1 MKTLREDLDIRLN
14 ELFSKILNK
23 NMGRKIIEQTGEVIS
38 KKRNCLKAATHSIL
52 LQQRPLSDVSDKE
65 IYWIIDGLNET
76 LSENGESNLVKD
88 FKIKDIFTDKEIQ
101 KYSKSQF
108 ENVTEAIYPISFKV
122 LKISDDQ
129 WLSTISS
136 KKLFELYKNQIINYN
151 KNTQRPLKEVTK
163 HGVKTYK
170 INKNKQSVNAI
181 KEDLKKGLFIP
192 NCLTFNINMDNP
204 SNEYYIDEENRE
216 LVLENGQFDL
226 IDGFHRYSAIT
237 ELLLENPDI
246 EFNFGIWI
254 MNFDENK
261 SCRFIAQEDKRNK
274 INKTYTKSLDALN
287 GDNFSSRI
295 VQVLNENNN
304 SPFKGK
310 LTRYNDNNINY
321 DDVVITIN
329 DNFKCNTRMEA
340 NRLSEN
346 IIKSFEILEDDN
358 IDITNLNSN
367 EIIVSLVGISLLLSN
382 EIDNSTFVSKVKT
395 YINSN
400 NTLNTN
406 RKIINYYNN

>member
-14 ELFSKILNK
+14 DLFTKILNK

-38 KKRNCLKAATHSIL
+38 EKRNYLKAATHSIL

-65 IYWIIDGLNET
+65 IYWVIDGLNET
-76 LSENGESNLVKD
+76 LSKNGELNLVKD

-101 KYSKSQF
+101 KYSKSKF
-108 ENVTEAIYPISFKV
+108 ENVTETIYPISFKV

-204 SNEYYIDEENRE
+204 SNEYYVDEENGE

-295 VQVLNENNN
+295 IQVLNENNN

-310 LTRYNDNNINY
+310 LTRYNDSNINY

-367 EIIVSLVGISLLLSN
+367 EIIVSLVGISLLLLN
-382 EIDNSTFVSKVKT
+382 EIEDKTFVSKVKT

-406 RKIINYYNN
+406 RKIVNYYNN

>member
-14 ELFSKILNK
+14 DLFSKILNK
-23 NMGRKIIEQTGEVIS
+23 NMGRKIIEQTGEVVS
-38 KKRNCLKAATHSIL
+38 KKRNYLKAATHSIL

-65 IYWIIDGLNET
+65 IYWVIDGLNET

-101 KYSKSQF
+101 KYSKSKF
-108 ENVTEAIYPISFKV
+108 ENVTETIYPISFKV

-204 SNEYYIDEENRE
+204 SNEYYVDEENKE

-295 VQVLNENNN
+295 IQVLNENNN

-310 LTRYNDNNINY
+310 LTRYNDSNINY

-382 EIDNSTFVSKVKT
+382 EIEDKTFVSKVKT

>member
-14 ELFSKILNK
+14 DLFSKILNK

-38 KKRNCLKAATHSIL
+38 KKRNYLKAATHSIL

-65 IYWIIDGLNET
+65 IYWVIDGLNET

-101 KYSKSQF
+101 KYSKSKF
-108 ENVTEAIYPISFKV
+108 ENVTETIYPISFKV

-136 KKLFELYKNQIINYN
+136 KKLFELYKNQIINDN

-163 HGVKTYK
+163 HGIKTYK

-204 SNEYYIDEENRE
+204 SNEYYVDEENKE

-295 VQVLNENNN
+295 IQVLNENNN

-310 LTRYNDNNINY
+310 LTRYNDSNINY

-329 DNFKCNTRMEA
+329 DNFKCSTRMEA

-358 IDITNLNSN
+358 IAITNLNSN

-382 EIDNSTFVSKVKT
+382 EIEDKTFVSKVKT

>member
-14 ELFSKILNK
+14 DLFTKILNK
-23 NMGRKIIEQTGEVIS
+23 NMGRKIIEQTGEVVS
-38 KKRNCLKAATHSIL
+38 EKRNYLKAATHSIL

-65 IYWIIDGLNET
+65 IYWVIDGLNET
-76 LSENGESNLVKD
+76 LSKNGELNLVKD

-101 KYSKSQF
+101 KYSKSKF
-108 ENVTEAIYPISFKV
+108 ENVTETIYPISFKV

-204 SNEYYIDEENRE
+204 SNEYYVDEENGE

-295 VQVLNENNN
+295 IQVLNENNN

-310 LTRYNDNNINY
+310 LTRYNDSNINY

-382 EIDNSTFVSKVKT
+382 EIEDKTFVSKVKT

>member
-14 ELFSKILNK
+14 DLFSKILNK
-23 NMGRKIIEQTGEVIS
+23 NMGRKIIEQTGEVVS
-38 KKRNCLKAATHSIL
+38 KKRNYLKAATHSIL

-65 IYWIIDGLNET
+65 IYWVIDGLNET

-101 KYSKSQF
+101 KYSKSKF
-108 ENVTEAIYPISFKV
+108 ENVTETIYPISFKV

-163 HGVKTYK
+163 HGIKTYK

-204 SNEYYIDEENRE
+204 SNEYYVDEENGE

-295 VQVLNENNN
+295 IQVLNENNN

-310 LTRYNDNNINY
+310 LTRYNDSNINY

-382 EIDNSTFVSKVKT
+382 EIEDKTFVSKVKT

>member
-14 ELFSKILNK
+14 DLFTKILNK
-23 NMGRKIIEQTGEVIS
+23 NMGRKIIEQTGEVVS
-38 KKRNCLKAATHSIL
+38 KKRNYLKAATHSIL

-65 IYWIIDGLNET
+65 IYWVIDGLNET

-101 KYSKSQF
+101 KYSKSKF
-108 ENVTEAIYPISFKV
+108 ENVTETIYPISFKV

-204 SNEYYIDEENRE
+204 SNEYYVDEENGE

-295 VQVLNENNN
+295 IKVLNENNN

-310 LTRYNDNNINY
+310 LTRYNDSNINY

-329 DNFKCNTRMEA
+329 DNFKCSTRMEA

-382 EIDNSTFVSKVKT
+382 EIEDKTFVSKVKT